1 MDESSNIAAIL
12 PRMAAERGEQV
23 AMRCPGS
30 HGFGGMARYDS
41 VLTYAQLEARSN
53 AIAAGLGAA
62 GLARGQRAAW
72 TAAARRRRCWW
83 ARRWKAAAALR
94 CHASPRSPCCLSRT

>member
-30 HGFGGMARYDS
+30 HGFGSVARYDS

-53 AIAAGLGAA
+53 AIAAGTMPAT
-62 GLARGQRAAW
+62 
-72 TAAARRRRCWW
+72 TAMISAFCTQS
-83 ARRWKAAAALR
+83 
-94 CHASPRSPCCLSRT
+94 ASPSGSKVASATCSSSQPATA